1 MGVRLGG
8 CRVCTPYNGWVGVGV
23 GWGGRWGFG
32 WGGVGSAH
40 FKWLDGIGW
49 GGVADGV
56 SAGGV

>member
-1 MGVRLGG
+1 M
-8 CRVCTPYNGWVGVGV
+8 